1 MNRWIKKGIGLAVV
15 TFAGVI
21 GTGYLKN
28 AQFLM
33 PSEYKE
39 VKSLVNELAEHN
51 DLGDREIIFTVV
63 PGDWVGWYAEYLNLC
78 KEDNCYFYD
87 YLNPYREFKGTKA
100 YEINEAI
107 RQAYIKDSVQGKS
120 HANGTIALTR
130 ASFRTFNS
138 RREYLGC
145 LIAHELTHFLEDH
158 VFEDDKYV
166 SENKKGLSEDKI
178 KELESKRKRD
188 SEVEAQT
195 NASLMMKNAG
205 YPIDTCLEELKYT
218 LRLVGVGANTEPE
231 DSHPGYE
238 EWVSEV
244 EKFIASQ
251 KDIAIEN
258 KSKTDIRWQYDRDL
272 NALVMTPDQR
282 NNNLP

>member
-78 KEDNCYFYD
+78 KEDYCYFYD

-130 ASFRTFNS
+130 SSFRTFHS

-166 SENKKGLSEDKI
+166 SENKKRLSEDKI
-178 KELESKRKRD
+178 KELESKRKRN
-188 SEVEAQT
+188 SEIEAQN

-205 YPIDTCLEELKYT
+205 YPINTCLEELKYT
-218 LRLVGVGANTEPE
+218 QRLIGIGANTEPE
-231 DSHPGYE
+231 DSHPGYQ
-238 EWVSEV
+238 EWVSKLE
-244 EKFIASQ
+244 EFIASQ
-251 KDIAIEN
+251 KDTAIVN
-258 KSKTDIRWQYDRDL
+258 TSKTDSRWRYDRDL
-272 NALVMTPDQR
+272 NVLVMTPI
-282 NNNLP
+282 N

>member
-1 MNRWIKKGIGLAVV
+1 MTLLFKKVFGLAFLACAAV
-15 TFAGVI
+15 TAPN
-21 GTGYLKN
+21 YLKN
-28 AQFLM
+28 AQLFM

-39 VKSLVNELAEHN
+39 IKSLVNELAEHN

-63 PGDWVGWYAEYLNLC
+63 PGDWVGWYAEYLQLC
-78 KEDNCYFYD
+78 KEDYCYFYD

-130 ASFRTFNS
+130 SSFRTFDS

-158 VFEDDKYV
+158 VFENDKYV
-166 SENKKGLSEDKI
+166 SDNKKGLSEDKI
-178 KELESKRKRD
+178 EKLRSKRSRD
-188 SEVEAQT
+188 SEIQAHN
-195 NASLMMKNAG
+195 NASLLMKNAG
-205 YPIDTCLEELKYT
+205 YPIEVCLEELKFT
-218 LRLVGVGANTEPE
+218 QRLSGIGSNTEPG

-238 EWVSEV
+238 EWVSAL

-251 KDIAIEN
+251 KDIEVGKALG
-258 KSKTDIRWQYDRDL
+258 TDVLWQYDRDL
-272 NALVMTPDQR
+272 NILTMTTIARPSG
-282 NNNLP
+282 